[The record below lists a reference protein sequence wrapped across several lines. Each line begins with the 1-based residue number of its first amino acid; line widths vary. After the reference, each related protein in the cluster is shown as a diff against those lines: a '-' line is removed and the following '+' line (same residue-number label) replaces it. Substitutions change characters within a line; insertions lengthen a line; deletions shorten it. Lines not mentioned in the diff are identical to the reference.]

1 MRFQLFLLTRLHT
14 VRSGNIHQ
22 GLQSPGSSFINL
34 MLHHLWESELSIK
47 RRKLGLNVRVAKY
60 QKEALRMHLTS
71 IDSSLLRQ
79 IHLIWREF
87 LEDREEHE
95 EEEVAN
101 AGPSE
106 NVSQPRKEKR
116 KNT

>member
-1 MRFQLFLLTRLHT
+1 M
-14 VRSGNIHQ
+14 
-22 GLQSPGSSFINL
+22 
-34 MLHHLWESELSIK
+34 
-47 RRKLGLNVRVAKY
+47 Y
-60 QKEALRMHLTS
+60 QKEALRMHLKS

-101 AGPSE
+101 AGPSK
-106 NVSQPRKEKR
+106 NVFTEAKPTPEPCRKKR
-116 KNT
+116 KNI

>member
-1 MRFQLFLLTRLHT
+1 MTECTRSQVSKGGIAYASDVHRFI
-14 VRSGNIHQ
+14 VAPSN
-22 GLQSPGSSFINL
+22 PPD
-34 MLHHLWESELSIK
+34 
-47 RRKLGLNVRVAKY
+47 LN
-60 QKEALRMHLTS
+60 
-71 IDSSLLRQ
+71 
-79 IHLIWREF
+79 WREF

-106 NVSQPRKEKR
+106 NGSQPTRHIPEPRRKKR

>member
-1 MRFQLFLLTRLHT
+1 
-14 VRSGNIHQ
+14 
-22 GLQSPGSSFINL
+22 
-34 MLHHLWESELSIK
+34 
-47 RRKLGLNVRVAKY
+47 
-60 QKEALRMHLTS
+60 MHLTS

-95 EEEVAN
+95 VEEVAN

-106 NVSQPRKEKR
+106 NGSQEKEKKHIGR
-116 KNT
+116 

>member
-1 MRFQLFLLTRLHT
+1 
-14 VRSGNIHQ
+14 
-22 GLQSPGSSFINL
+22 
-34 MLHHLWESELSIK
+34 
-47 RRKLGLNVRVAKY
+47 
-60 QKEALRMHLTS
+60 MHLMS
-71 IDSSLLRQ
+71 IDSPLLRQ

-106 NVSQPRKEKR
+106 NGSQPTRHIPEPRRKKR